1 MLTKYTRT
9 FPAVKKIVSYAKLFA
24 IVRNVPPEKPDHLA
38 AADRMHSAAI
48 HLLRHAARQDTF
60 SGQGPARLSALSV
73 LVFAGP
79 KTLGELAA
87 AERVKPPTMSRVV
100 AGLKKSG
107 LVRIHSDEHD
117 QRRVRIAVT
126 AKGEDLLQQARKRRI
141 DVLGKMFGSLTPAQL
156 ATVSKAAEIIEQALR
171 TADEQAKSRC
181 NNPG

>member
-1 MLTKYTRT
+1 MLN
-9 FPAVKKIVSYAKLFA
+9 FFKIGSA
-24 IVRNVPPEKPDHLA
+24 PTTTTPKPDHLAA

-73 LVFAGP
+73 LVFGGP
-79 KTLGELAA
+79 KTLCELAT

-117 QRRVRIAVT
+117 QRRVRIIVT
-126 AKGEDLLQQARKRRI
+126 NKGEQVLQDARRRRI
-141 DVLGKMFGSLTPAQL
+141 QALSEIFGNLVPAQL
-156 ATVSKAAEIIEQALR
+156 EIVSQAAEIIEQALCAR
-171 TADEQAKSRC
+171 ESV
-181 NNPG
+181 NP